1 LGTIMDV
8 GQTLGPI
15 ITGFI
20 LATSLGYSG
29 SFLALTA
36 ILLMSCAVF
45 VVARVRRG

>member
-1 LGTIMDV
+1 MDV

-20 LATSLGYSG
+20 LATSLGYVG

-36 ILLMSCAVF
+36 IILATCTIFAVAE
-45 VVARVRRG
+45 VAKR